1 MEPNLQPNPL
11 ETDPIPKL
19 IVRYAVPTSLTLMV
33 NYLYNIVD
41 QIFVGQGVGITGMA
55 ATNIAFPL
63 TILVNAVALM
73 LGDGCAA
80 NISLCLG
87 RKEQREADSTIS
99 HALTLILA
107 SGLLVALACGIFA
120 LALHKKPERKHFWD
134 SLVMMFGKHSF
145 TILLLHWW
153 VLYHIVIYTLNLDI
167 TWKQPLVFAGTVI
180 FVILASFAYGFLID
194 QTVVYTIRACYE
206 WMVKHI
212 QRIYQK

>member
-87 RKEQREADSTIS
+87 RKEQREADVPPIS
-99 HALTLILA
+99 VCAWVGKR
-107 SGLLVALACGIFA
+107 SGRRTAPSVT
-120 LALHKKPERKHFWD
+120 P
-134 SLVMMFGKHSF
+134 S
-145 TILLLHWW
+145 
-153 VLYHIVIYTLNLDI
+153 
-167 TWKQPLVFAGTVI
+167 P
-180 FVILASFAYGFLID
+180 
-194 QTVVYTIRACYE
+194 
-206 WMVKHI
+206 
-212 QRIYQK
+212 

>member
-1 MEPNLQPNPL
+1 M

-87 RKEQREADSTIS
+87 RKEQPEADSTIS

-107 SGLLVALACGIFA
+107 SGLLAALPA
-120 LALHKKPERKHFWD
+120 
-134 SLVMMFGKHSF
+134 
-145 TILLLHWW
+145 
-153 VLYHIVIYTLNLDI
+153 
-167 TWKQPLVFAGTVI
+167 
-180 FVILASFAYGFLID
+180 ASSP
-194 QTVVYTIRACYE
+194 R
-206 WMVKHI
+206 
-212 QRIYQK
+212 RS